1 MCLSPESVWVQ
12 SGNRG
17 LKWLIMLRL
26 VSRIDSAAFA
36 LDYCRIRPIIY
47 GLALD
52 HCSFWLSQSVSQ
64 GFYSRWGTQLSSVLE
79 LDAIDDYV
87 PSIESGAVQLLKHLV
102 NTDPCAMASVPSN
115 IKPSEEDDYH
125 RDLHKHVLKHRT
137 DNPSVQ
143 NTVQSQ
149 EYFLKQELDSHK
161 RKSYPTAVPFSHVH
175 FIICTKFPGYFV
187 DEQDVLRDLQAI
199 GLTLNSARIGSPHA
213 TRYKMCYFSHNP
225 RCAIHAQ
232 QNLPMTLMQAISCCW
247 DMYRILANWDVR
259 KSRLSLHFTYEDG

>member
-1 MCLSPESVWVQ
+1 MAPISKQVDIALSRSELLTALGEDYLLSLGVLAIVVILTAVTTTIINAYLRRGHTKGHASPSHTHIAAPFQGQ
-12 SGNRG
+12 SED
-17 LKWLIMLRL
+17 LLL
-26 VSRIDSAAFA
+26 DPSAQSH
-36 LDYCRIRPIIY
+36 DI
-47 GLALD
+47 
-52 HCSFWLSQSVSQ
+52 SQQ
-64 GFYSRWGTQLSSVLE
+64 ADEDTQLSSVLE

-213 TRYKMCYFSHNP
+213 TRYKKCVTSPTIQGVQYMLNKIY
-225 RCAIHAQ
+225 Q
-232 QNLPMTLMQAISCCW
+232 
-247 DMYRILANWDVR
+247 
-259 KSRLSLHFTYEDG
+259 

>member
-1 MCLSPESVWVQ
+1 
-12 SGNRG
+12 
-17 LKWLIMLRL
+17 MLRL

-247 DMYRILANWDVR
+247 DMYRILAN
-259 KSRLSLHFTYEDG
+259 